1 MKEDIYFR
9 VNCFY
14 YYALSNS
21 LYLIF
26 YLLPYVSQITN
37 QVFYLWIILK
47 TRPSQISFRLSYSPI
62 FSIIHFLIKIVEFF
76 NCSDD
81 KHPLNIGLKLNFFI
95 TSQICQLN
103 QETWMAFCILMV
115 SPPQCQSH
123 WNTCKMPQFHGRFYV
138 FLPSPLSSAAY
149 HNEAWTV
156 HFQNSSDKRLL
167 LRQILS

>member
-47 TRPSQISFRLSYSPI
+47 HDLHKSLLGLVIPPYSQLYTF
-62 FSIIHFLIKIVEFF
+62 
-76 NCSDD
+76 
-81 KHPLNIGLKLNFFI
+81 
-95 TSQICQLN
+95 
-103 QETWMAFCILMV
+103 
-115 SPPQCQSH
+115 
-123 WNTCKMPQFHGRFYV
+123 
-138 FLPSPLSSAAY
+138 
-149 HNEAWTV
+149 
-156 HFQNSSDKRLL
+156 
-167 LRQILS
+167 

>member
-81 KHPLNIGLKLNFFI
+81 KHPLNIGLKLFLL
-95 TSQICQLN
+95 TSQN
-103 QETWMAFCILMV
+103 MSTKPRKPEWPSAYSFHH
-115 SPPQCQSH
+115 PKCQSH
-123 WNTCKMPQFHGRFYV
+123 WNTCKMPQFHGPTSFCPPPYLV
-138 FLPSPLSSAAY
+138 PHITLKPGLCIFK
-149 HNEAWTV
+149 
-156 HFQNSSDKRLL
+156 NSSDRWLL
-167 LRQILS
+167 PRQILS

>member
-9 VNCFY
+9 VNCFC

-81 KHPLNIGLKLNFFI
+81 KYPLNIGLKLNFFI
-95 TSQICQLN
+95 N
-103 QETWMAFCILMV
+103 QSE
-115 SPPQCQSH
+115 
-123 WNTCKMPQFHGRFYV
+123 YV
-138 FLPSPLSSAAY
+138 
-149 HNEAWTV
+149 N
-156 HFQNSSDKRLL
+156 
-167 LRQILS
+167 

>member
-26 YLLPYVSQITN
+26 YLLPYDSKITN

-47 TRPSQISFRLSYSPI
+47 TRPAQISFRLSYSPI
-62 FSIIHFLIKIVEFF
+62 FSIINFLIKIVEFL

-81 KHPLNIGLKLNFFI
+81 KHPLNIGLKLHFFI
-95 TSQICQLN
+95 N
-103 QETWMAFCILMV
+103 QSE
-115 SPPQCQSH
+115 
-123 WNTCKMPQFHGRFYV
+123 YV
-138 FLPSPLSSAAY
+138 
-149 HNEAWTV
+149 N
-156 HFQNSSDKRLL
+156 
-167 LRQILS
+167 

>member
-1 MKEDIYFR
+1 MKEDIYLGWT
-9 VNCFY
+9 VFY

-62 FSIIHFLIKIVEFF
+62 FSIINTLSNQIVEFF

-95 TSQICQLN
+95 N
-103 QETWMAFCILMV
+103 QSE
-115 SPPQCQSH
+115 
-123 WNTCKMPQFHGRFYV
+123 YV
-138 FLPSPLSSAAY
+138 
-149 HNEAWTV
+149 N
-156 HFQNSSDKRLL
+156 
-167 LRQILS
+167 

>member
-62 FSIIHFLIKIVEFF
+62 FSIIHFLIIIVEFF

-81 KHPLNIGLKLNFFI
+81 KHPLNIGLKLNFLL
-95 TSQICQLN
+95 TSQN
-103 QETWMAFCILMV
+103 MSTKPRKPEWPSAY
-115 SPPQCQSH
+115 SWYHHPKCQSL
-123 WNTCKMPQFHGRFYV
+123 F
-138 FLPSPLSSAAY
+138 
-149 HNEAWTV
+149 
-156 HFQNSSDKRLL
+156 LL
-167 LRQILS
+167 LCALKFVIFDFLFAPICLSNYKSSILSMNYPQNTTFTDLF

>member
-62 FSIIHFLIKIVEFF
+62 FSIIHFLIKIVDFF

-81 KHPLNIGLKLNFFI
+81 KHPLNIGLKLNFLL
-95 TSQICQLN
+95 TSQN
-103 QETWMAFCILMV
+103 MSTKPRKPEWPSAY
-115 SPPQCQSH
+115 SWSHHPKCQSIEIH
-123 WNTCKMPQFHGRFYV
+123 VKCLNSTGRFYF

-156 HFQNSSDKRLL
+156 HFQKQ
-167 LRQILS
+167 LR